1 MSTNNFTIVVGLD
14 IAKDSL
20 QVNCQKQNYQLSN
33 SRRGH
38 RRLIQQLKVF
48 SEPLLVV
55 CEASGG
61 YERAVVAAL
70 HEASIAV
77 AVVEPARV
85 RHFARACNLRSKT
98 DRIDAQLLT
107 DFGRQTKPRPQSPP
121 DQNTLALRELGRHR
135 LQLQQML
142 QNALQQSR
150 HLTLPQ
156 LRRDQALLVR
166 RLKGH
171 LSKAERQIHLLLHGN
186 QALRQKAEALQ
197 QVAGVGEKTAVS
209 LLSEMPELGTLNR
222 GQAAA
227 LAGVAPHAR
236 ESGSWQGKRFIGGGR
251 PIARKALYMAAL
263 VASRYHPSLKL
274 FYERLRLRGKPAK
287 VALVALMRKLIVI
300 LNYQLKSFQIP
311 LAT

>member
-1 MSTNNFTIVVGLD
+1 MSTNNSTIVVGLD

-20 QVNCQKQNYQLSN
+20 QVNCQKQNYELTN
-33 SRRGH
+33 SPHGH
-38 RRLIQQLKVF
+38 RRLIKRLKVF
-48 SEPLLVV
+48 SERLLVV
-55 CEASGG
+55 CEATGG
-61 YERAVVAAL
+61 YEQTVVAAL
-70 HEASIAV
+70 HEAGIAV

-98 DRIDAQLLT
+98 DLIDAKLLAE
-107 DFGRQTKPRPQSPP
+107 FGRQTAPRPQSPP
-121 DQNTLALRELGRHR
+121 DQSTLSLRELGRHR

-142 QNALQQSR
+142 QTALLQSR

-166 RLKGH
+166 RLRGH
-171 LSKAERQIHLLLHGN
+171 LSKVEQQIHLLLHDN
-186 QALRQKAEALQ
+186 QTLRQKAEALQ
-197 QVAGVGEKTAVS
+197 QLAGVGEKTAVS

-236 ESGSWQGKRFIGGGR
+236 DSGSWQGKRFIGGGR
-251 PIARKALYMAAL
+251 PLARKALYMAAL
-263 VASRYHPSLKL
+263 VASRYHPSLRL
-274 FYERLRLRGKPAK
+274 FYERLRLRGKPGK

-300 LNYQLKSFQIP
+300 LNCQLKSFQISVEN
-311 LAT
+311 

>member
-1 MSTNNFTIVVGLD
+1 MSTNNFSIVVGLD

-20 QVNCQKQNYQLSN
+20 QVNCQNQNYQLAN
-33 SRRGH
+33 SPRGH
-38 RRLIQQLKVF
+38 RRLIQRLKVF

-61 YERAVVAAL
+61 YEQAVVAAL
-70 HEASIAV
+70 HEASVAL

-121 DQNTLALRELGRHR
+121 DQNILALRELGRHR

-166 RLKGH
+166 RLRGH
-171 LSKAERQIHLLLHGN
+171 LSKVEQQIHLLLHGN

-197 QVAGVGEKTAVS
+197 QVAGVGEKTAVC

-236 ESGSWQGKRFIGGGR
+236 DSGTWQGKRFIGGGR
-251 PIARKALYMAAL
+251 PIARKALYMASL
-263 VASRYHPSLKL
+263 VASRYHPSLKA
-274 FYERLRLRGKPAK
+274 FYERLRQRGKPAK

-300 LNYQLKSFQIP
+300 LNGLLKSFHIP

>member
-20 QVNCQKQNYQLSN
+20 QVNCQKQNYQLTN
-33 SRRGH
+33 SPRGH
-38 RRLIQQLKVF
+38 RRLIQRLKVF
-48 SEPLLVV
+48 SEPLLVI

-61 YERAVVAAL
+61 YEQAVVAAL
-70 HEASIAV
+70 HQAGVAV

-85 RHFARACNLRSKT
+85 RQFARACNLRSKT
-98 DRIDAQLLT
+98 DRIDAQLLA
-107 DFGRQTKPRPQSPP
+107 DFGHQTKPRPQSAP

-135 LQLQQML
+135 LQLRQML

-166 RLKGH
+166 RLNSH
-171 LSKAERQIHLLLHGN
+171 LAKVEQQIHLLLQAD
-186 QALRQKAEALQ
+186 QALRQKAQALQ

-236 ESGSWQGKRFIGGGR
+236 ESGRWQGKRFIGGGR
-251 PIARKALYMAAL
+251 PLARKALYMAAL
-263 VASRYHPSLKL
+263 VASRHHPSLKP
-274 FYERLRLRGKPAK
+274 FYERLRSRGKPGK

-300 LNYQLKSFQIP
+300 LNYQLKSFQLP

>member
-1 MSTNNFTIVVGLD
+1 MSTNNSTIVVGLD

-20 QVNCQKQNYQLSN
+20 QVNCQKQNYQLTN
-33 SRRGH
+33 SPRGH
-38 RRLIQQLKVF
+38 CRLIQRLKAF
-48 SEPLLVV
+48 PKPLLVV

-61 YERAVVAAL
+61 YEQAVVAAL
-70 HEASIAV
+70 HQAAVAV
-77 AVVEPARV
+77 AVVEPSRV

-98 DRIDAQLLT
+98 DRIDAQLLAE
-107 DFGRQTKPRPQSPP
+107 FGRQTAPRPQSPP
-121 DQNTLALRELGRHR
+121 DPSTLALRELGRHR
-135 LQLQQML
+135 LQLQEML

-166 RLKGH
+166 RLRGH
-171 LSKAERQIHLLLHGN
+171 LSKVEQHIHLLLHGN
-186 QALRQKAEALQ
+186 QTLRQKAEALQ
-197 QVAGVGEKTAVS
+197 QVAGVGEKTAVC

-251 PIARKALYMAAL
+251 PLARKALYMAAL
-263 VASRYHPSLKL
+263 VASRYHPSLKA
-274 FYERLRLRGKPAK
+274 FYERLRLRGKPGK
-287 VALVALMRKLIVI
+287 VALAALMRKLILI